1 MLGLTKN
8 ISELADC
15 LLSLASLRGV
25 YDGQCCAVEWGPP
38 SDAAEIGGLLFRE
51 D

>member
-8 ISELADC
+8 IPELADC

-25 YDGQCCAVEWGPP
+25 YDGQCCAVEWGPV
-38 SDAAEIGGLLFRE
+38 DYVRAIHMLCT
-51 D
+51 